1 MNYERFGYLKM
12 KRFLATGMAVV
23 LTVSMLAGCGS
34 STDEKSLSSIDL
46 EKYVTSIGEYK
57 GMELTGTKLEITDE
71 YLESYIDY
79 MLENSKEP
87 HPVEGRAVQDGDV
100 VNIDYEGKKDG
111 VAFEGGTAQGQDL
124 EIGSGKFIEGFEEGL
139 IGANVGDTV
148 DLNLTFP
155 DPYHNEELAGA
166 AVVFTVT
173 VNSISELIRPELT
186 DEYVKSLGME
196 DCQNVEQ
203 FYDVVRQ
210 SLEDSAT
217 ANYEN
222 ELKTQ
227 ITDQLM
233 EICEFSEEVPE
244 GLFQYY
250 KEQIQTNFSNIAAT
264 AGMEVTDYVL
274 QYFGMTEDQYET
286 EVENG
291 AANSARQAMAC
302 ALIAKKEGITV
313 TDEEL
318 KEKAEENYAN
328 FGYETLEDYMKE
340 GNPEDYRDYLLT
352 TRVLDF
358 LMENAVVTEE
368 PIEETVDEAETTTEE
383 STEETMETESAV
395 SNTTEE
401 EISTETAE

>member
-358 LMENAVVTEE
+358 LMEKAVVTEE

>member
-368 PIEETVDEAETTTEE
+368 PIEEKVDEAETTTEE

>member
-368 PIEETVDEAETTTEE
+368 PIEEKADEAETTTEE